1 MEIAKRDE
9 LIQQHKDEIERQ
21 KNELH
26 VRFNH
31 LKGVPNPKLRGV
43 KEEYKKHFQYMDQ
56 EVNKHT
62 RELNLI
68 LAYIGRMLKEDRL
81 NMDMLQEEKNIL
93 RIQNEFKNLKLSLNK
108 ILS

>member
-1 MEIAKRDE
+1 
-9 LIQQHKDEIERQ
+9 
-21 KNELH
+21 
-26 VRFNH
+26 
-31 LKGVPNPKLRGV
+31 
-43 KEEYKKHFQYMDQ
+43 MDQ

-68 LAYIGRMLKEDRL
+68 LAYIGGMLEEDRL